1 MDINDEWKMFL
12 SSSGV
17 KDNDKKYE
25 PQEKYSVPVPTP
37 LYISTKT
44 NIAYLN
50 QQKKDTIIS
59 KNNNVN
65 ENKNV
70 NENDNENEKK
80 INILSLFWNVP
91 VIPYEAPTNGILK
104 KQILIKSEKEE
115 DLQKIKD
122 KLLNIKHYNEL
133 IITSIN
139 NPKGRVKF
147 KDKRKIS
154 IGLCK
159 KDITS
164 FRCKQKSAFDNC
176 VAFIMRL
183 NIKGIFKEYHIKLF
197 NTGKLEIPGVKD
209 GNIFDLIIENL
220 ITILKPYEDLYL
232 LPINDNNIEV
242 LINSNFN
249 CGFYIKRDVL
259 YKILK
264 YEKNISTIY
273 DPCMYPGIQC
283 KYNYEIN
290 NDHGTTTQ
298 KKVSFMIFRTGSVL
312 IMGKCK
318 EYILFEMYDF
328 ISKLLIEKYESI
340 SQGNIENDKIE
351 ENLEKHIDI
360 ENVTKAKLKS
370 KKNKKKITIIE
381 EQVDENSFSKKEEQV
396 DENSFSKTVHDALW
410 KDITQGPQKHP
421 VLGDIT

>member
-12 SSSGV
+12 SSSDIN
-17 KDNDKKYE
+17 DNDRKYE
-25 PQEKYSVPVPTP
+25 TQKSERVPAPTP

-44 NIAYLN
+44 NIAYLK
-50 QQKKDTIIS
+50 QQKNNSIITEID
-59 KNNNVN
+59 NTNTNT
-65 ENKNV
+65 
-70 NENDNENEKK
+70 NDNKVEKE
-80 INILSLFWNVP
+80 INILSLFWDVP
-91 VIPYEAPTNGILK
+91 VIPYESPTNGILK

-176 VAFIMRL
+176 VVFIMRL
-183 NIKGIFKEYHIKLF
+183 NIEGIFKEYHVKLF
-197 NTGKLEIPGVKD
+197 NTGKVEIPGVKD
-209 GNIFDLIIENL
+209 ENIFKIIIENL
-220 ITILKPYEDLYL
+220 IVILKPYVDIYL
-232 LPINDNNIEV
+232 LPTSNNMEV

-264 YEKNISTIY
+264 FEKNISTIY

-290 NDHGTTTQ
+290 NDDGTTTN

-318 EYILFEMYDF
+318 EYILFEMYEF
-328 ISKLLIEKYESI
+328 ISKILIDKYESI
-340 SQGNIENDKIE
+340 SQGNIENDKLD
-351 ENLEKHIDI
+351 ENFENEIDI
-360 ENVTKAKLKS
+360 ENQTKTKTKT
-370 KKNKKKITIIE
+370 KKNKRKIMMI
-381 EQVDENSFSKKEEQV
+381 DNK
-396 DENSFSKTVHDALW
+396 
-410 KDITQGPQKHP
+410 
-421 VLGDIT
+421 

>member
-12 SSSGV
+12 SSSDR
-17 KDNDKKYE
+17 KDYDRKDETQQNDDSF
-25 PQEKYSVPVPTP
+25 SVPVPTP

-44 NIAYLN
+44 NIAFLKR
-50 QQKKDTIIS
+50 QTDDSIIP
-59 KNNNVN
+59 VF
-65 ENKNV
+65 E
-70 NENDNENEKK
+70 NENELVKGK
-80 INILSLFWNVP
+80 EIDILSLFWDVP

-104 KQILIKSEKEE
+104 KQILIKSEKQE
-115 DLQKIKD
+115 DLQKMKD
-122 KLLNIKHYNEL
+122 KLLSIKHYDEY

-183 NIKGIFKEYHIKLF
+183 NIEGCFKEFHIKLF

-209 GNIFDLIIENL
+209 DKIFDLIIENL
-220 ITILKPYEDLYL
+220 IEMLKPHMDLYL
-232 LPINDNNIEV
+232 IPISDYNMEV

-283 KYNYEIN
+283 KYNYEIKN
-290 NDHGTTTQ
+290 EDGTTTQ

-312 IMGKCK
+312 IVGKCV
-318 EYILFEMYDF
+318 EEDLYIVYDYLNKILLAEF
-328 ISKLLIEKYESI
+328 NTIYQPSSVPSVEVPQKKKVKKTKKKLI
-340 SQGNIENDKIE
+340 KI
-351 ENLEKHIDI
+351 
-360 ENVTKAKLKS
+360 KLDD
-370 KKNKKKITIIE
+370 KNKLELDNK
-381 EQVDENSFSKKEEQV
+381 
-396 DENSFSKTVHDALW
+396 
-410 KDITQGPQKHP
+410 
-421 VLGDIT
+421 

>member
-12 SSSGV
+12 SSSDI
-17 KDNDKKYE
+17 KDNDRKNE
-25 PQEKYSVPVPTP
+25 IQENYTLSVPTP
-37 LYISTKT
+37 TKLYISTKT
-44 NIAYLN
+44 NIAYLKK
-50 QQKKDTIIS
+50 QKKDTITA
-59 KNNNVN
+59 
-65 ENKNV
+65 
-70 NENDNENEKK
+70 DNEKEKE
-80 INILSLFWNVP
+80 IDILSLFWDVP
-91 VIPYEAPTNGILK
+91 VIPYESPTNGILK

-122 KLLNIKHYNEL
+122 KLLNIIKHYDEL

-183 NIKGIFKEYHIKLF
+183 NIEGIFKEYHIKLF

-220 ITILKPYEDLYL
+220 IAMLKPYVDLYL
-232 LPINDNNIEV
+232 LPMSDNNMEV

-283 KYNYEIN
+283 KYKYEIN
-290 NDHGTTTQ
+290 NDDGTTTH

-318 EYILFEMYDF
+318 EYILFEMYEL
-328 ISKLLIEKYESI
+328 ISSLLVEKYESI
-340 SQGNIENDKIE
+340 SQGNIENDNIE
-351 ENLEKHIDI
+351 DNHENP
-360 ENVTKAKLKS
+360 TKAKG
-370 KKNKKKITIIE
+370 KKNKKKIIMIDNKIDE
-381 EQVDENSFSKKEEQV
+381 EQ
-396 DENSFSKTVHDALW
+396 
-410 KDITQGPQKHP
+410 
-421 VLGDIT
+421 

>member
-12 SSSGV
+12 SSSDR
-17 KDNDKKYE
+17 KDYDRKDETQQNDDSF
-25 PQEKYSVPVPTP
+25 SVPVPTP

-44 NIAYLN
+44 NIAFLKR
-50 QQKKDTIIS
+50 QTDDSIIP
-59 KNNNVN
+59 VF
-65 ENKNV
+65 E
-70 NENDNENEKK
+70 NENENELVKGK
-80 INILSLFWNVP
+80 EIDILSLFWDVP

-104 KQILIKSEKEE
+104 KQILIKSEKQE
-115 DLQKIKD
+115 DLQKLKN
-122 KLLNIKHYNEL
+122 KLLSIKHYDEY

-183 NIKGIFKEYHIKLF
+183 NIEGCFKEFHIKLF

-209 GNIFDLIIENL
+209 DKIFDLIIENL
-220 ITILKPYEDLYL
+220 IEMLKPRMDLYL
-232 LPINDNNIEV
+232 IPISDYNMEV

-283 KYNYEIN
+283 KYNYEIKN
-290 NDHGTTTQ
+290 EDGTTTQ

-318 EYILFEMYDF
+318 EKILFEMYDF
-328 ISKLLIEKYESI
+328 VSKLLIEKYESI
-340 SQGNIENDKIE
+340 SQGNIEND
-351 ENLEKHIDI
+351 NLEN
-360 ENVTKAKLKS
+360 ESATKSKTKP
-370 KKNKKKITIIE
+370 KKNKKKIIMIDNKI
-381 EQVDENSFSKKEEQV
+381 DETKEE
-396 DENSFSKTVHDALW
+396 T
-410 KDITQGPQKHP
+410 
-421 VLGDIT
+421 

>member
-12 SSSGV
+12 SSSDI
-17 KDNDKKYE
+17 KDNDRKYKR
-25 PQEKYSVPVPTP
+25 QENDQVSIPTPTP

-44 NIAYLN
+44 NIAFLKQTKESSTN
-50 QQKKDTIIS
+50 A
-59 KNNNVN
+59 
-65 ENKNV
+65 
-70 NENDNENEKK
+70 ENDNENKK
-80 INILSLFWNVP
+80 EIDILLLFWDVP
-91 VIPYEAPTNGILK
+91 VIPYEAPRNGILK
-104 KQILIKSEKEE
+104 KQILIKTEKEE

-122 KLLNIKHYNEL
+122 KLLNIKHYDEL

-159 KDITS
+159 KDIIS

-183 NIKGIFKEYHIKLF
+183 NIEGIFKEYHIKLF

-209 GNIFDLIIENL
+209 ENIFDLIIENL
-220 ITILKPYEDLYL
+220 IAMLKPYVDLYL
-232 LPINDNNIEV
+232 LPISDNNMEV

-290 NDHGTTTQ
+290 NDDGTSTH

-318 EYILFEMYDF
+318 EFILFEMYEV
-328 ISKLLIEKYESI
+328 ISKLLVEKYESI
-340 SQGNIENDKIE
+340 SQGNIENN
-351 ENLEKHIDI
+351 NLEDNYENQID
-360 ENVTKAKLKS
+360 NGNPTKTKT
-370 KKNKKKITIIE
+370 KKNRKKIIMIDHKL
-381 EQVDENSFSKKEEQV
+381 DEN
-396 DENSFSKTVHDALW
+396 H
-410 KDITQGPQKHP
+410 
-421 VLGDIT
+421 

>member
-12 SSSGV
+12 SSSDI
-17 KDNDKKYE
+17 KDNDIKYQA
-25 PQEKYSVPVPTP
+25 QENDPVPIPTP

-44 NIAYLN
+44 NIAYLK
-50 QQKKDTIIS
+50 QQKKDSIIAENE
-59 KNNNVN
+59 KVN
-65 ENKNV
+65 DNDND
-70 NENDNENEKK
+70 NDNEKVKVKE
-80 INILSLFWNVP
+80 IDILSLFWDVP

-122 KLLNIKHYNEL
+122 KLLNVKHYDEL

-183 NIKGIFKEYHIKLF
+183 NIEGTFKEYHIKLF

-209 GNIFDLIIENL
+209 EKIFDRIIENL
-220 ITILKPYEDLYL
+220 ITILKPYVDLYL
-232 LPINDNNIEV
+232 LPMSDYNMEV

-290 NDHGTTTQ
+290 NDDGTTKH

-318 EYILFEMYDF
+318 ENLLFEMYDF

-340 SQGNIENDKIE
+340 SQGNIENDNIE
-351 ENLEKHIDI
+351 ENQFDI
-360 ENVTKAKLKS
+360 ENQPKTKAKV

-381 EQVDENSFSKKEEQV
+381 EQVIEEQV
-396 DENSFSKTVHDALW
+396 VENLFSKRPHDALFGD
-410 KDITQGPQKHP
+410 DI
-421 VLGDIT
+421 

>member
-12 SSSGV
+12 SSSDI
-17 KDNDKKYE
+17 KDNDRKCE
-25 PQEKYSVPVPTP
+25 SQENHTTTAVPTP
-37 LYISTKT
+37 TKLYISTKT
-44 NIAYLN
+44 NIAYLK
-50 QQKKDTIIS
+50 QQN
-59 KNNNVN
+59 KNSIMIEN
-65 ENKNV
+65 ENQK
-70 NENDNENEKK
+70 ENEKE
-80 INILSLFWNVP
+80 IDILSLFWDVP
-91 VIPYEAPTNGILK
+91 IIPYEKPINGILK

-122 KLLNIKHYNEL
+122 KLLNIKHYDEL

-183 NIKGIFKEYHIKLF
+183 NIEGVFKEYHIKLF

-209 GNIFDLIIENL
+209 ASIFDLIIENL
-220 ITILKPYEDLYL
+220 ITMLKPYVDLYL
-232 LPINDNNIEV
+232 LPISDNNMEV

-290 NDHGTTTQ
+290 KDDGTTTN

-318 EYILFEMYDF
+318 EYILFDMYDF

-340 SQGNIENDKIE
+340 SQGNIENINMKENINIEENINME
-351 ENLEKHIDI
+351 ENLENEICI
-360 ENVTKAKLKS
+360 ENMKKTKAKTKA
-370 KKNKKKITIIE
+370 KKNKKKIIMIE
-381 EQVDENSFSKKEEQV
+381 NKIDEN
-396 DENSFSKTVHDALW
+396 L
-410 KDITQGPQKHP
+410 
-421 VLGDIT
+421 

>member
-1 MDINDEWKMFL
+1 MDINDEWKTFL
-12 SSSGV
+12 SSSDI
-17 KDNDKKYE
+17 KDNDKKCE
-25 PQEKYSVPVPTP
+25 SQTNAPNVVPVPTP

-44 NIAYLN
+44 NIAYL
-50 QQKKDTIIS
+50 KERKDDYKIT
-59 KNNNVN
+59 
-65 ENKNV
+65 E
-70 NENDNENEKK
+70 NENENENESENESENENESEKK
-80 INILSLFWNVP
+80 SEINILSLFWNVP
-91 VIPYEAPTNGILK
+91 VIPYESPKNGILK
-104 KQILIKSEKEE
+104 KQILVKSEKIE
-115 DLQKIKD
+115 DLQKIKE
-122 KLLNIKHYNEL
+122 KLLNIEHYDEL

-139 NPKGRVKF
+139 NPNGRVKF

-164 FRCKQKSAFDNC
+164 SRCKQKSAFDNC
-176 VAFIMRL
+176 VVFIMRL
-183 NIKGIFKEYHIKLF
+183 NIEGIFKEYHIKVF

-220 ITILKPYEDLYL
+220 ITMLKPYVSLYL
-232 LPINDNNIEV
+232 LPISDNNMEV

-290 NDHGTTTQ
+290 NDNGTTTH

-318 EYILFEMYDF
+318 EYILFKMFD
-328 ISKLLIEKYESI
+328 IVSKLLIEKYEYI
-340 SQGNIENDKIE
+340 SQGNIENNKKEDNF
-351 ENLEKHIDI
+351 ENNVDEKSA
-360 ENVTKAKLKS
+360 TKTKT
-370 KKNKKKITIIE
+370 KKNKRKIIMMDNKI
-381 EQVDENSFSKKEEQV
+381 D
-396 DENSFSKTVHDALW
+396 
-410 KDITQGPQKHP
+410 
-421 VLGDIT
+421 

>member
-12 SSSGV
+12 SSSDIN
-17 KDNDKKYE
+17 DNDRKYE
-25 PQEKYSVPVPTP
+25 IQKSERVPTPTP

-44 NIAYLN
+44 NIAYLK
-50 QQKKDTIIS
+50 QQKNDSIITEID
-59 KNNNVN
+59 NTNTTD
-65 ENKNV
+65 NKV
-70 NENDNENEKK
+70 EKE
-80 INILSLFWNVP
+80 INILSLFWDVP
-91 VIPYEAPTNGILK
+91 VIPYESPTNGILK

-176 VAFIMRL
+176 VVFIMRL
-183 NIKGIFKEYHIKLF
+183 NIEGIFKEYHVKLF
-197 NTGKLEIPGVKD
+197 NTGKVEIPGVKVD
-209 GNIFDLIIENL
+209 SIFDNIIENL
-220 ITILKPYEDLYL
+220 ITILKPYVDIYL
-232 LPINDNNIEV
+232 LPTSNNMEV

-264 YEKNISTIY
+264 FEKNISTIY

-290 NDHGTTTQ
+290 NDDGTTKH

-318 EYILFEMYDF
+318 EYILYEMYEF
-328 ISKLLIEKYESI
+328 ISKILIEKYESI
-340 SQGNIENDKIE
+340 SQGNIENDKLD
-351 ENLEKHIDI
+351 ENFENEIDI
-360 ENVTKAKLKS
+360 KNQTKTKT
-370 KKNKKKITIIE
+370 KKNKKKITMI
-381 EQVDENSFSKKEEQV
+381 DNK
-396 DENSFSKTVHDALW
+396 
-410 KDITQGPQKHP
+410 
-421 VLGDIT
+421 

>member
-12 SSSGV
+12 SSSDI
-17 KDNDKKYE
+17 KDNDIKYE
-25 PQEKYSVPVPTP
+25 AQENNTESVPTP
-37 LYISTKT
+37 TQLYISTKT
-44 NIAYLN
+44 NIVYLK
-50 QQKKDTIIS
+50 QKKETI
-59 KNNNVN
+59 NA
-65 ENKNV
+65 E
-70 NENDNENEKK
+70 NENEKDK
-80 INILSLFWNVP
+80 EKEIDILSLFWNVP
-91 VIPYEAPTNGILK
+91 VITYEAPINGILK

-122 KLLNIKHYNEL
+122 KLLNIKHYDEL

-183 NIKGIFKEYHIKLF
+183 NIEGTFKEYHIKLF

-220 ITILKPYEDLYL
+220 ITMLKPYVDLYL
-232 LPINDNNIEV
+232 LPISDNNMEV
-242 LINSNFN
+242 LVNSNFN

-273 DPCMYPGIQC
+273 DPCSYPGIQC
-283 KYNYEIN
+283 KYNYELN
-290 NDHGTTTQ
+290 NDDGTTTH

-318 EYILFEMYDF
+318 ECKLFEMYDF
-328 ISKLLIEKYESI
+328 ISELLIEKYESI
-340 SQGNIENDKIE
+340 SQGNIENENENIEDKHK
-351 ENLEKHIDI
+351 NLIDI
-360 ENVTKAKLKS
+360 ENPVKIRPKTKT
-370 KKNKKKITIIE
+370 KKNKKKILMI
-381 EQVDENSFSKKEEQV
+381 DK
-396 DENSFSKTVHDALW
+396 
-410 KDITQGPQKHP
+410 
-421 VLGDIT
+421 

>member
-12 SSSGV
+12 SSSNIN
-17 KDNDKKYE
+17 DNDKKYE
-25 PQEKYSVPVPTP
+25 AQKNERVPTPTP

-44 NIAYLN
+44 NIAYFK
-50 QQKKDTIIS
+50 QQKNDSIIAEID
-59 KNNNVN
+59 NT
-65 ENKNV
+65 
-70 NENDNENEKK
+70 NDNKVEKE
-80 INILSLFWNVP
+80 INILSLFWDVP

-115 DLQKIKD
+115 DLKKIKD

-176 VAFIMRL
+176 VVFIMRL
-183 NIKGIFKEYHIKLF
+183 DIKGIFKEYHVKLF
-197 NTGKLEIPGVKD
+197 NTGKVEIPGVKD
-209 GNIFDLIIENL
+209 ENIFNIIIENL
-220 ITILKPYEDLYL
+220 ITILKPYVDIYL
-232 LPINDNNIEV
+232 LPTSNNMEV

-259 YKILK
+259 YKIMK
-264 YEKNISTIY
+264 FEKNIATIY

-283 KYNYEIN
+283 KYNYEIK
-290 NDHGTTTQ
+290 NDDGTTTN

-318 EYILFEMYDF
+318 EYILFEMYEF
-328 ISKLLIEKYESI
+328 ISKILIDKYESI
-340 SQGNIENDKIE
+340 SQGNIENDKLDGNIE
-351 ENLEKHIDI
+351 NEIDI
-360 ENVTKAKLKS
+360 ENQTKTKTKT
-370 KKNKKKITIIE
+370 KKNKKKIIMI
-381 EQVDENSFSKKEEQV
+381 DNKI
-396 DENSFSKTVHDALW
+396 D
-410 KDITQGPQKHP
+410 
-421 VLGDIT
+421 

>member
-1 MDINDEWKMFL
+1 MDINDEWEMFL
-12 SSSGV
+12 SSSDV
-17 KDNDKKYE
+17 QDNDRKCEKEKKS
-25 PQEKYSVPVPTP
+25 KVPEPTP

-44 NIAYLN
+44 NIAYLK
-50 QQKKDTIIS
+50 QEKETSI
-59 KNNNVN
+59 VT
-65 ENKNV
+65 
-70 NENDNENEKK
+70 ENDNENIIENDNENTNEKE
-80 INILSLFWNVP
+80 IDILSLFWDVP
-91 VIPYEAPTNGILK
+91 IIPYESPTNGIIK

-115 DLQKIKD
+115 DLQNIKD
-122 KLLNIKHYNEL
+122 KLLNIKHYDEL

-139 NPKGRVKF
+139 NPNGRVKF
-147 KDKRKIS
+147 KDTRKIS

-183 NIKGIFKEYHIKLF
+183 NIEDIFKEYHIKLF

-209 GNIFDLIIENL
+209 ENIFYQIIKNL
-220 ITILKPYEDLYL
+220 IEMIKPWVNLYL
-232 LPINDNNIEV
+232 LPVSDNNMEV

-264 YEKNISTIY
+264 YDKNISTIY

-283 KYNYEIN
+283 KYNYEIKSDN
-290 NDHGTTTQ
+290 GTITK

-318 EYILFEMYDF
+318 EQLLFEMYDF
-328 ISKLLIEKYESI
+328 VSKLLIDEYVSI
-340 SQGNIENDKIE
+340 SHGNIEANKIE
-351 ENLEKHIDI
+351 VDLENET
-360 ENVTKAKLKS
+360 ENETVLKGKTKSKP
-370 KKNKKKITIIE
+370 KKNKKKIIITDNKETQEKIQNGIPE
-381 EQVDENSFSKKEEQV
+381 E
-396 DENSFSKTVHDALW
+396 
-410 KDITQGPQKHP
+410 I
-421 VLGDIT
+421 

>member
-12 SSSGV
+12 SSSDI
-17 KDNDKKYE
+17 KDNDRKNE
-25 PQEKYSVPVPTP
+25 IQENCTVSVPIPTK

-44 NIAYLN
+44 NIAYLK
-50 QQKKDTIIS
+50 QEKKDTIIAES
-59 KNNNVN
+59 DN
-65 ENKNV
+65 ESD
-70 NENDNENEKK
+70 NENDNENDNEKEK
-80 INILSLFWNVP
+80 EKEIDILSLFWDVP

-122 KLLNIKHYNEL
+122 KLLNIKHYDEL

-183 NIKGIFKEYHIKLF
+183 NIEGIFKEYHIKLF

-220 ITILKPYEDLYL
+220 IAMLKPYVDLYL
-232 LPINDNNIEV
+232 LPTSDNNMEV

-290 NDHGTTTQ
+290 NDDGTTTH

-318 EYILFEMYDF
+318 EYILFEMYEI
-328 ISKLLIEKYESI
+328 ISKLLVEKYESI
-340 SQGNIENDKIE
+340 SQGNIENDNDNLEQKIE
-351 ENLEKHIDI
+351 NQIK
-360 ENVTKAKLKS
+360 TKAKA
-370 KKNKKKITIIE
+370 KKNKKKIVMIDNKI
-381 EQVDENSFSKKEEQV
+381 DENS
-396 DENSFSKTVHDALW
+396 
-410 KDITQGPQKHP
+410 
-421 VLGDIT
+421 

>member
-12 SSSGV
+12 SSSDIN
-17 KDNDKKYE
+17 DNDRKYE
-25 PQEKYSVPVPTP
+25 TQENYTASVPTP
-37 LYISTKT
+37 TQLYISTKT
-44 NIAYLN
+44 NIAYLK
-50 QQKKDTIIS
+50 QHKRDTIIA
-59 KNNNVN
+59 
-65 ENKNV
+65 END
-70 NENDNENEKK
+70 NDNENEKE
-80 INILSLFWNVP
+80 IDILSLFWDVP

-122 KLLNIKHYNEL
+122 KLLNIKHYDEL

-164 FRCKQKSAFDNC
+164 FRCKRKSAFDNC

-183 NIKGIFKEYHIKLF
+183 NIEGIFKEYHIKLF

-220 ITILKPYEDLYL
+220 IAMLKPYIDLYL
-232 LPINDNNIEV
+232 LPMSDNNMEV

-290 NDHGTTTQ
+290 NENGSTTH

-318 EYILFEMYDF
+318 EYILFEMYEL
-328 ISKLLIEKYESI
+328 ISKLLVEKYESI
-340 SQGNIENDKIE
+340 SQGNIENDNDNDNLEQKIE
-351 ENLEKHIDI
+351 NQIDNENP
-360 ENVTKAKLKS
+360 TKTKTKT
-370 KKNKKKITIIE
+370 KKNKKKIIITDNKI
-381 EQVDENSFSKKEEQV
+381 DENS
-396 DENSFSKTVHDALW
+396 
-410 KDITQGPQKHP
+410 
-421 VLGDIT
+421 

>member
-1 MDINDEWKMFL
+1 MDINDEWQMFL
-12 SSSGV
+12 SSSDR
-17 KDNDKKYE
+17 KENIKSETPSTQQD
-25 PQEKYSVPVPTP
+25 YSLSIPTP
-37 LYISTKT
+37 TSLYISTKT
-44 NIAYLN
+44 NIAYLK
-50 QQKKDTIIS
+50 QQKKDS
-59 KNNNVN
+59 KNT
-65 ENKNV
+65 
-70 NENDNENEKK
+70 ENDNGKE
-80 INILSLFWNVP
+80 INILSLFWEVS
-91 VIPYEAPTNGILK
+91 VIPYEVPRNGILK

-115 DLQKIKD
+115 DLKKLKD
-122 KLLNIKHYNEL
+122 KLLNTTHYDEL

-159 KDITS
+159 KDLTN

-176 VAFIMRL
+176 VVFIMRL
-183 NIKGIFKEYHIKLF
+183 NIEGTFNEYHIKLF

-209 GNIFDLIIENL
+209 GNIFDLIIKKL
-220 ITILKPYEDLYL
+220 IAMLKPYVDLYL
-232 LPINDNNIEV
+232 IPMSDNMEV

-249 CGFYIKRDVL
+249 CGFYIKREVL

-290 NDHGTTTQ
+290 NDDGTTTY

-318 EYILFEMYDF
+318 ENILFEMYDF

-340 SQGNIENDKIE
+340 SQGNIEENIE
-351 ENLEKHIDI
+351 ENIK
-360 ENVTKAKLKS
+360 NPTKTKT
-370 KKNKKKITIIE
+370 KKNKKKIMIIGSI
-381 EQVDENSFSKKEEQV
+381 VIS
-396 DENSFSKTVHDALW
+396 T
-410 KDITQGPQKHP
+410 
-421 VLGDIT
+421 

>member
-12 SSSGV
+12 SSSDI
-17 KDNDKKYE
+17 KDNDRKDE
-25 PQEKYSVPVPTP
+25 THENDLVPLPTP

-44 NIAYLN
+44 NIAYLK
-50 QQKKDTIIS
+50 QLKETSIIP
-59 KNNNVN
+59 
-65 ENKNV
+65 
-70 NENDNENEKK
+70 DNENEDENEDENESKK
-80 INILSLFWNVP
+80 EKEIDILSLFWDVP
-91 VIPYEAPTNGILK
+91 VIPYEAPINGILK

-115 DLQKIKD
+115 ELQKVKD
-122 KLLNIKHYNEL
+122 KLLNLKHFDEL

-139 NPKGRVKF
+139 NPNGRVKF

-164 FRCKQKSAFDNC
+164 FRCKKKSAFDNC

-183 NIKGIFKEYHIKLF
+183 KIEENFKEYHIKLF

-209 GNIFDLIIENL
+209 DSIFELIIENL
-220 ITILKPYEDLYL
+220 ITILKPYVDLYL
-232 LPINDNNIEV
+232 LPMSDNNMEV

-290 NDHGTTTQ
+290 NDDGTTTH

-318 EYILFEMYDF
+318 EYILFEMYDLV
-328 ISKLLIEKYESI
+328 SKLLIEKYNSI

-351 ENLEKHIDI
+351 EIDI
-360 ENVTKAKLKS
+360 ENPTKAKAKA

-381 EQVDENSFSKKEEQV
+381 EQVVEEQV
-396 DENSFSKTVHDALW
+396 VEDSYSKKVNDALW
-410 KDITQGPQKHP
+410 KSITQGPQKHP
-421 VLGDIT
+421 IFGGDI

>member
-12 SSSGV
+12 SSSDIN
-17 KDNDKKYE
+17 DNDRKYE
-25 PQEKYSVPVPTP
+25 TQKSERVPAPTP

-44 NIAYLN
+44 NIAYLK
-50 QQKKDTIIS
+50 QQKNDSIITEID
-59 KNNNVN
+59 NTNT
-65 ENKNV
+65 
-70 NENDNENEKK
+70 NDNKVEKE
-80 INILSLFWNVP
+80 INILSLFWDVP
-91 VIPYEAPTNGILK
+91 VIPYESPTNGILK

-176 VAFIMRL
+176 VVFIMRL
-183 NIKGIFKEYHIKLF
+183 NIEGIFKEYHVKLF
-197 NTGKLEIPGVKD
+197 NTGKVEIPGVKD
-209 GNIFDLIIENL
+209 ENIFNSIIENL
-220 ITILKPYEDLYL
+220 IAILKPYVDIYL
-232 LPINDNNIEV
+232 LPTSNNMEV

-264 YEKNISTIY
+264 FEKNISTIY

-290 NDHGTTTQ
+290 NDDGTTTN

-318 EYILFEMYDF
+318 EYILFEMYEF
-328 ISKLLIEKYESI
+328 ISKILIDKYESI
-340 SQGNIENDKIE
+340 SQGNIENDKLD
-351 ENLEKHIDI
+351 ENFENEIDI
-360 ENVTKAKLKS
+360 ENQTKTKTKT
-370 KKNKKKITIIE
+370 KKNKRKIMMI
-381 EQVDENSFSKKEEQV
+381 DNK
-396 DENSFSKTVHDALW
+396 
-410 KDITQGPQKHP
+410 
-421 VLGDIT
+421 